1 MKRIVLLLLTVLFL
15 CCFVGCRKAPENND
29 GVKGDEKEEDKY
41 DGAQELEKDNEL
53 VKVLEEFLRNA
64 LTNYDRMPKTLE
76 EKMNDIKNGDRAYL
90 VDYRSSS
97 VYYVCAYSESDHEER
112 YGPYCCVD
120 GYVWVKYD
128 NIEDVREIYKDKK
141 IAASFQMNIAS
152 LVRDIISGEE
162 GTVNI
167 ENFTQF
173 YPKFENG
180 ALVNEQDAFEDIYV
194 YIENI
199 REIKESD
206 SNDIYHS
213 RFLSYNHICTIPC
226 KNFDNKYYV
235 TRQLYYIRSNGESDQ
250 AEIYEELKNYQF
262 GKYYDAL
269 ISVMDTDTY
278 RITHE
283 DAGITYVYG
292 IVEIGD
298 FVNCIGNG

>member
-1 MKRIVLLLLTVLFL
+1 MKRIILLLLTVLFL

-29 GVKGDEKEEDKY
+29 GVKEDEKEDKY

-76 EKMNDIKNGDRAYL
+76 EKMDDIKNGDSAYI
-90 VDYRSSS
+90 VDYRESS
-97 VYYVCAYSESDHEER
+97 VYYVCAYSESDHEEP
-112 YGPYCCVD
+112 YGPYCCID

-141 IAASFQMNIAS
+141 IAASFQMNIAP

-180 ALVNEQDAFEDIYV
+180 ALVNEEDTFEDIYV

-199 REIKESD
+199 REIRESD

-213 RFLSYNHICTIPC
+213 RFLYYNHICTIPC
-226 KNFDNKYYV
+226 EIFDDKYYV
-235 TRQLYYIRSNGESDQ
+235 THHLYRISPDGESNMD
-250 AEIYEELKNYQF
+250 EEYENLKNYYF
-262 GKYYDAL
+262 GKYYDVL
-269 ISVMDTDTY
+269 ISVIDTETY
-278 RITHE
+278 RITYKSGAVE
-283 DAGITYVYG
+283 VYG